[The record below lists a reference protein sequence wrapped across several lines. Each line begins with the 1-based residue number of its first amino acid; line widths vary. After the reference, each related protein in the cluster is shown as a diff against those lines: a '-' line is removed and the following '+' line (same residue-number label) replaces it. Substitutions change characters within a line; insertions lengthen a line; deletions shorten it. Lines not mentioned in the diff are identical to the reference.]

1 MKIKSLLIL
10 PVVVCT
16 AYTCFEIYKKIKKT
30 VEKLKGDKAKI
41 ESDIKRLYSWEE
53 YNVKKF
59 YNMFSK
65 NEIFINDLYKQ
76 LKFDKP
82 TIPYE
87 YQ

>member
-10 PVVVCT
+10 PVIVCT
-16 AYTCFEIYKKIKKT
+16 AYTCFEIYKKTVKK